1 MFMLVPSIHQLIEQE
16 KKALEKVSL
25 DLNESKLVEIVLT
38 KSDLKSFII
47 NLTWENFLILISI
60 IDVIVHGNN

>member
-47 NLTWENFLILISI
+47 NLT
-60 IDVIVHGNN
+60 